1 VGRVVAAPATAP
13 TPQFGLASA
22 VNRLSAA
29 TPSRR
34 WVVPSPGSAA
44 APATPGAAPINLA
57 LTNLSGKHESYV
69 VEVMQRSGLRTLA
82 SGELRAD
89 SSFSVAGTI
98 LARAGLNPLIV
109 RTGGL
114 TAVSEDVNPEGTY
127 GVATMPGIP
136 LSRALAK

>member
-1 VGRVVAAPATAP
+1 
-13 TPQFGLASA
+13 
-22 VNRLSAA
+22 
-29 TPSRR
+29 
-34 WVVPSPGSAA
+34 
-44 APATPGAAPINLA
+44 
-57 LTNLSGKHESYV
+57 
-69 VEVMQRSGLRTLA
+69 MQRSGLRTLA